1 MKLDVDVDTVQHLV
15 TRAEVSPNIF
25 QTYTVVAAC
34 LFIPIT
40 GAIWHTPYIRDA
52 FVGPKIFVI
61 FTHEMFHVIM
71 GVLCGGRLQA
81 FVIDPNLGGYT
92 GISGLNRTLPRFPDP
107 HAILTPDQL
116 YWSPRGMATLVAGPI
131 GSAVVGFI
139 YIFAGFDIVASK
151 IASFTIAPGLLV
163 AGWYGL
169 HWITYVSV
177 VCSEAVL
184 VGMWFG
190 SHGSTLRFLVLFFG
204 MLHSNQAN
212 TGVNHLFYSLWD
224 YLEETVFGKTNPS
237 DCHELQRHLGVPA
250 EKWLALIFLFE
261 ALVFMAAIMA
271 DIVVFKKTPEQMY
284 ADAAGFLP
292 T

>member
-25 QTYTVVAAC
+25 RTY
-34 LFIPIT
+34 LP
-40 GAIWHTPYIRDA
+40 
-52 FVGPKIFVI
+52 
-61 FTHEMFHVIM
+61 
-71 GVLCGGRLQA
+71 LQA
-81 FVIDPNLGGYT
+81 DSRNIHRRR
-92 GISGLNRTLPRFPDP
+92 GLSLHPHNRGDLAHP
-107 HAILTPDQL
+107 
-116 YWSPRGMATLVAGPI
+116 
-131 GSAVVGFI
+131 
-139 YIFAGFDIVASK
+139 FAGFDIVASK
-151 IASFTIAPGLLV
+151 IASFTIALGLLV

-190 SHGSTLRFLVLFFG
+190 SHGSALRFL
-204 MLHSNQAN
+204 
-212 TGVNHLFYSLWD
+212 GVNHLFYSLWD

-250 EKWLALIFLFE
+250 ETWLALIFLFE

-271 DIVVFKKTPEQMY
+271 GIVVFKKTPEQMY

>member
-1 MKLDVDVDTVQHLV
+1 
-15 TRAEVSPNIF
+15 
-25 QTYTVVAAC
+25 
-34 LFIPIT
+34 
-40 GAIWHTPYIRDA
+40 
-52 FVGPKIFVI
+52 
-61 FTHEMFHVIM
+61 MFHVLM

-92 GISGLNRTLPRFPDP
+92 GISGLKRTLPRLPDP
-107 HAILTPDQL
+107 HTILTAEQL
-116 YWSPRGMATLVAGPI
+116 YWSPSGVATLVAGPI
-131 GSAVVGFI
+131 GSAVVGFL

-151 IASFTIAPGLLV
+151 IASFTIALGLLV

-190 SHGSTLRFLVLFFG
+190 SHGSALRFL
-204 MLHSNQAN
+204 
-212 TGVNHLFYSLWD
+212 GVNHLFYSLWD

-250 EKWLALIFLFE
+250 ETWLALIFLFE

-271 DIVVFKKTPEQMY
+271 GIVVFKKTPEQMY